1 MDSENLKNIIYEYLK
16 NTKINYAIMIN
27 GEWGSGKTFFVKKN
41 IIKRYSNSLYIS
53 LYGVSSIDK
62 LSEKIYLE
70 IIKSK
75 ALTNKFSIFLKKIY
89 DKYLFFKIVF
99 FPFLLIWRIL
109 KFIYN
114 SFFKLIWLITYN
126 IINLKFNINLSS
138 IEKKDFYG
146 ILKLFKNIN
155 KYIFVID
162 DLERC
167 SIPIEEVMG
176 YLNDFV
182 EHKNVKCIIVANEEE
197 IIKTNNNNY
206 ELKILTAL
214 NEKIDYYDLE
224 RQSDKNSKKKKEKVD
239 LVDLKNRIDYLYNN
253 INKYKIMKE
262 KLIWKEYLFIPNID
276 DIYDNLAFKYKDS
289 EQFFEKTLN
298 TKHIVI
304 NSMKQYNFYNIRTLE
319 YYFDIFYHIYLLT
332 DKYINE
338 CKIDNKYVYESISKS
353 VMMSCIGLK
362 KGYNLNGLLSS
373 SKFDMIS
380 FEPNKNDLF
389 QKNLYLSFDFV
400 NEYLINNFIVKSNID
415 ETLKNFSESN
425 YDKID
430 DNDPF
435 NLLNEYWYCNS
446 DELTK
451 ILNEIFKNIEANK
464 YNYKLYSLIIKKI
477 SYIENMGYKNKII
490 DDIINKIEE
499 KINMVDD
506 VSFDEHNFFEE
517 GNVAKIYNQYMEK
530 LKEKV
535 KVKNDYKK
543 SNELEKILDLNDWGV
558 KLYNYVNEQYDNY
571 LSQHKFFS
579 TLNIDKIIQN
589 VKKFEIKNIYYL
601 KYTLDSI
608 YNFSNIN
615 EYCKGDI
622 DSLKYFMEK
631 LMGIDLTKIDDPML
645 KYPINLLIKTTKSLI
660 ERLEK

>member
-214 NEKIDYYDLE
+214 NEKIDYYDLD

-353 VMMSCIGLK
+353 VMMSCISLK
-362 KGYNLNGLLSS
+362 KGYNLKGLLSS
-373 SKFDMIS
+373 SKFDIIS

-400 NEYLINNFIVKSNID
+400 NEYLINNSIVKSNID
-415 ETLKNFSESN
+415 ETLKNFAESN

-535 KVKNDYKK
+535 KVKKDYKK
-543 SNELEKILDLNDWGV
+543 SNELEKILDSNDWGV

-622 DSLKYFMEK
+622 DSLNYFMEK

-660 ERLEK
+660 ERLAK

>member
-298 TKHIVI
+298 NKHIVI

-400 NEYLINNFIVKSNID
+400 NEYLINNSIVKSNID
-415 ETLKNFSESN
+415 ETLKNFAESN

-464 YNYKLYSLIIKKI
+464 YNYKLYFLIIKKI

-499 KINMVDD
+499 KINMVDN

-543 SNELEKILDLNDWGV
+543 SNELEKILDSNDWGV

-589 VKKFEIKNIYYL
+589 VKNFEIKNIYYL
-601 KYTLDSI
+601 KYTIDSI

-615 EYCKGDI
+615 EYYKGDI
-622 DSLKYFMEK
+622 DPLKYFMEK

-645 KYPINLLIKTTKSLI
+645 KYPIKLLIKATKSLI

>member
-1 MDSENLKNIIYEYLK
+1 MNSENLKNIIYEYLK

-214 NEKIDYYDLE
+214 NEKIDYYDLD

-400 NEYLINNFIVKSNID
+400 NEYLINNSIVKSNID
-415 ETLKNFSESN
+415 ETLKNFAESN

-477 SYIENMGYKNKII
+477 AYIENMGYKNKII

-499 KINMVDD
+499 KVNMVDN
-506 VSFDEHNFFEE
+506 VSFNEHNFFEE

-543 SNELEKILDLNDWGV
+543 SNELEKILDSNDWGV

-615 EYCKGDI
+615 EYYKGDI
-622 DSLKYFMEK
+622 DPLKYFMEK

>member
-214 NEKIDYYDLE
+214 NEKIDYYDLD

-362 KGYNLNGLLSS
+362 KGYNLKGLLSS
-373 SKFDMIS
+373 SKFDIIS

-400 NEYLINNFIVKSNID
+400 NEYLINNSIVKSNID
-415 ETLKNFSESN
+415 ETLKNFAESN

-535 KVKNDYKK
+535 KVKKDYKK
-543 SNELEKILDLNDWGV
+543 SNELEKILDSNDWGV

-622 DSLKYFMEK
+622 DSLNYFMEK

-645 KYPINLLIKTTKSLI
+645 KYPINLLIKTTKSLT

>member
-214 NEKIDYYDLE
+214 NEKIDYYDLD

-400 NEYLINNFIVKSNID
+400 NEYLINNSIVKSNID
-415 ETLKNFSESN
+415 ETLKNFAESN

-535 KVKNDYKK
+535 KVKKDYKK
-543 SNELEKILDLNDWGV
+543 SNELEKILDSNDWGV

-615 EYCKGDI
+615 EYYKGDI
-622 DSLKYFMEK
+622 DPLKYFMEK

>member
-89 DKYLFFKIVF
+89 NKYLFFKIIF

-214 NEKIDYYDLE
+214 NEKIDYYDLD

-239 LVDLKNRIDYLYNN
+239 LVNLKNRIDYLYNN

-400 NEYLINNFIVKSNID
+400 NEYLINNSIVKSNID
-415 ETLKNFSESN
+415 ETLKNFAESN

-451 ILNEIFKNIEANK
+451 ILNEIFKNIEANR
-464 YNYKLYSLIIKKI
+464 YNYKLYFLIIKKI

-499 KINMVDD
+499 KINMVDN

-543 SNELEKILDLNDWGV
+543 SNELEKILDSNDWGV

-589 VKKFEIKNIYYL
+589 VKNFEIKNIYYL
-601 KYTLDSI
+601 KYTMDSI

-615 EYCKGDI
+615 EYYKGDI
-622 DSLKYFMEK
+622 DPLKYFMEK

-645 KYPINLLIKTTKSLI
+645 KYPIKLLIKATKSLI

>member
-214 NEKIDYYDLE
+214 NEKIDYYDLD

-362 KGYNLNGLLSS
+362 KGYNLKGLLSS
-373 SKFDMIS
+373 SKFDIIS

-400 NEYLINNFIVKSNID
+400 NEYLINNSIVKSNID
-415 ETLKNFSESN
+415 ETLKNFAESN

-535 KVKNDYKK
+535 KVKKDYKK
-543 SNELEKILDLNDWGV
+543 SNELEKILDSNDWGV

-622 DSLKYFMEK
+622 DSLNYFMEK